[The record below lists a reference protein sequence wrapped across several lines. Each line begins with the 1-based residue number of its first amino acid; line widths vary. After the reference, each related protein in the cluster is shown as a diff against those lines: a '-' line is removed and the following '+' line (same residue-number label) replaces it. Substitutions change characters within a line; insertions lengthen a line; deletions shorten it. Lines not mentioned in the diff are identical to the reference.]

1 MIYQS
6 LEATVKTDGAISFKF
21 SNGDTWFSVSSSSG
35 LLNDGPVDLSFVYDG
50 AMLSL
55 YADGELVAE
64 TPASGSTQSAQYWG
78 LTFGNPWKA
87 SVDASLSNISIKSE
101 ATSAQEISATAAGQT
116 GTASVVVV
124 ETLFETDFSSA
135 DIPDMTITAE
145 DIVTMPSGETGV
157 MVAGGDV
164 ELNRDTGYL
173 YDTGSFDITVTAQ
186 HFDTTTEGTILYLH
200 ETLSLAIRS
209 DGRLVFT
216 LTTDAGSQIVRT
228 PGMPLADGAAH
239 DISIGYD
246 SEAGVMQISVDGEV
260 VAQAEQTGLT
270 AVAQSWGMTIG
281 HPWAGDE
288 PDMGITS
295 LEIADRA
302 ILSDPAP
309 TGYDADALIFL
320 DFDETVTNQVATAA
334 MPEVSSGTL
343 TYASDADDT
352 WAEFDGSTTVSVSRY
367 VDDLHSRDTFEFVV
381 SLRDTDNTGWEAV
394 FEIYDSMSL
403 SINDD
408 DFHFTLQQGDETVSL
423 QSNSDVL
430 ADGAFHEVKLGYDA
444 ALGSLAMMVDGLVV
458 DETYATGLTTE
469 EQYWGLTIGS
479 GAGDGL
485 DADISHFSMNETA
498 DWMTGA

>member
-1 MIYQS
+1 M
-6 LEATVKTDGAISFKF
+6 
-21 SNGDTWFSVSSSSG
+21 
-35 LLNDGPVDLSFVYDG
+35 
-50 AMLSL
+50 
-55 YADGELVAE
+55 
-64 TPASGSTQSAQYWG
+64 
-78 LTFGNPWKA
+78 
-87 SVDASLSNISIKSE
+87 
-101 ATSAQEISATAAGQT
+101 
-116 GTASVVVV
+116 
-124 ETLFETDFSSA
+124 
-135 DIPDMTITAE
+135 
-145 DIVTMPSGETGV
+145 
-157 MVAGGDV
+157 
-164 ELNRDTGYL
+164 
-173 YDTGSFDITVTAQ
+173 
-186 HFDTTTEGTILYLH
+186 
-200 ETLSLAIRS
+200 
-209 DGRLVFT
+209 
-216 LTTDAGSQIVRT
+216 
-228 PGMPLADGAAH
+228 
-239 DISIGYD
+239 
-246 SEAGVMQISVDGEV
+246 
-260 VAQAEQTGLT
+260 
-270 AVAQSWGMTIG
+270 
-281 HPWAGDE
+281 
-288 PDMGITS
+288 
-295 LEIADRA
+295 
-302 ILSDPAP
+302 
-309 TGYDADALIFL
+309 
-320 DFDETVTNQVATAA
+320 TNQVATAA